1 MNEFPEIAVV
11 QRCFALAPTPDSIV
25 RIFGS
30 KAAGKAEI
38 LRHWRAANENDEAHR
53 ICADKMACQPF
64 DYPYS
69 TPGLLACKAAEME
82 GGQQA
87 HWDYF
92 DCLQQA
98 HLTECRNIGEP
109 AVLIDCARDV
119 GLDVEK
125 FLQDLQSDATLQ
137 AVQLDIDRAYQLGVH
152 AVPTIVLEDGT
163 KISGA
168 VDYQTLKQAYLSH
181 R

>member
-1 MNEFPEIAVV
+1 MV

-30 KAAGKAEI
+30 RAAGKAEI
-38 LRHWRAANENDEAHR
+38 LRHWRAANENDQAHR
-53 ICADKMACQPF
+53 IRPEKMAAQPF

-69 TPGLLACKAAEME
+69 TPGLRACKAAEMQ
-82 GGQQA
+82 GGQAA

-92 DCLQQA
+92 DRLQQV
-98 HLTECRNIGEP
+98 HLTECRNIANTE
-109 AVLIDCARDV
+109 VLIDCAREV

-137 AVQLDIDRAYQLGVH
+137 AVQDDINRAYQRGVH
-152 AVPTIVLEDGT
+152 AVPTLVLEDGT

-168 VDYQTLKQAYLSH
+168 VDYQTLKQAYLAP